1 MGRDSFVLFILLCN
15 AFRHADGACGT
26 DESAEMAAHATLSV
40 EMRLTQVGI
49 EGDGLMAAVLQ
60 ALLHGA
66 SAHSRQRAASS
77 WRCIFLVM
85 GSVLGCL
92 VETKIL
98 VFFISNEFRREN
110 VYVHTHFSPN
120 YGRRFQNK
128 KTDTIKQQ
136 TGSMRLFLLFVVS
149 QEGNTF
155 QWQHVF
161 IVVTHLVI
169 IVLPHFNE
177 FIAIN
182 QANEFT

>member
-1 MGRDSFVLFILLCN
+1 MQAASAACSSASLHESSHCPATASLSNRKARMARAGSPFV
-15 AFRHADGACGT
+15 
-26 DESAEMAAHATLSV
+26 
-40 EMRLTQVGI
+40 
-49 EGDGLMAAVLQ
+49 Q

-182 QANEFT
+182 QANEFTGVRCRVLRIR